1 MLYRIAGREMVRAA
15 DAPRRRILVVV
26 HQERSTPGRIG
37 NWLRAHG
44 FDLDIRRPAL
54 GCALPET
61 LAGYYGAIVFG
72 GPMSANDP
80 DDFVKAEI
88 DWINVPLKENKPFLG
103 VCLGAQMMVKTLG
116 GEVRA
121 HPEEHVEIGYYPI
134 RPTRAGETLIDWPAY
149 VYQWHREGFDLPRD
163 AALLATSDMFENQ
176 AFVHGDRAFAV
187 QFHSELTRAMLH
199 RWTVHGRQRFGL
211 RGAQGRNEHF
221 VGWALHDAPMRT
233 WLDGFLRHWTGFG

>member
-1 MLYRIAGREMVRAA
+1 MLYRIADPETACAA
-15 DAPRRRILVVV
+15 DTPRRKILVVV

-37 NWLRAHG
+37 NWLRSHG

-61 LAGYYGAIVFG
+61 LDGYYGAIIFG

-116 GEVRA
+116 GEVWE
-121 HPEEHVEIGYYPI
+121 HPDEHVEIGYYPI
-134 RPTRAGETLIDWPAY
+134 RPTQAGETLIDWPDY
-149 VYQWHREGFDLPRD
+149 VYQWHREGFDLPQD
-163 AALLATSDMFENQ
+163 ATLLATNDTFANQ
-176 AFVHGDRAFAV
+176 AFVLGDRAFAV

-199 RWTVHGRQRFGL
+199 RWTVHGRQRFEL
-211 RGAQGRNEHF
+211 KGAQGRAEHF
-221 VGWALHDAPMRT
+221 EGWERYDAPLRA
-233 WLDGFLRHWTGFG
+233 WLDGFMRHWTGFE